1 MQQKKYIDI
10 ERLKPNYCDGFH
22 VGDQITIQEKVD
34 GANFSIRYDSETDT
48 IKAFSR
54 KRELDLS
61 NNLRGA
67 WEWSQKLDKDKI
79 KQVLGD
85 NLILFM
91 EWLVSHSVPYPQERY
106 NNAYCYDIYDTVTNK
121 WLPQSIV
128 KEKVAELN
136 LIYIPVFYEG
146 EFISW
151 EHIKSFVG
159 RTDLGGEYGEGCFNS
174 QTKILMADRSQKCI
188 SKIQI
193 GDYVKSYN
201 PITRQIE
208 NKKVL
213 NVFYNGRKKLNLWYN
228 IAVFPRG
235 VSGKNNIS
243 GKFCVTKNHKFYCGN
258 NQYSEI
264 QNCNYVYHYGKVF
277 DRFRYQAFL
286 GLMLSDMHYSK
297 GIFSLSQATNKAN
310 DFYNLFKEFISHK
323 SNHISGKNSK
333 ITVLHFRK
341 QETVSFHDSFIIDN
355 KINYIKGFS
364 ELNDIGWAYFFMGD
378 GYGDKNGAIE
388 LCVASYDMNECN
400 IILNLFNNYFQTN
413 AKLSFDTRVAQGCG
427 GRIRTSASEGRRIM
441 KQISKY
447 IMPHFRYKIK
457 AIKDSDLFIG
467 IPHIEYGLTKRKI
480 QIKKELNVLKTW
492 QNHKTISAYDIE
504 VEDNHNYF
512 ANGCLVHNCVV
523 KNMTNLNS
531 DNLKLPFYVKIVC
544 EKFCETKGHKQEKPV
559 DMKVVQER
567 EEAKA
572 LVATVVTKARVTKLI
587 HKMVDDG
594 IIPEN
599 WDNHDMSTIAKNLGR
614 NVYEDCV
621 KEESEIVNQ
630 VGALFGK
637 LANSTAMALARE
649 ILEEKENV

>member
-22 VGDQITIQEKVD
+22 VGDQIVIQEKVD

-159 RTDLGGEYGEGCFNS
+159 RTDLGGDFGEG
-174 QTKILMADRSQKCI
+174 I
-188 SKIQI
+188 
-193 GDYVKSYN
+193 
-201 PITRQIE
+201 
-208 NKKVL
+208 
-213 NVFYNGRKKLNLWYN
+213 
-228 IAVFPRG
+228 
-235 VSGKNNIS
+235 
-243 GKFCVTKNHKFYCGN
+243 
-258 NQYSEI
+258 
-264 QNCNYVYHYGKVF
+264 
-277 DRFRYQAFL
+277 
-286 GLMLSDMHYSK
+286 
-297 GIFSLSQATNKAN
+297 
-310 DFYNLFKEFISHK
+310 
-323 SNHISGKNSK
+323 
-333 ITVLHFRK
+333 
-341 QETVSFHDSFIIDN
+341 
-355 KINYIKGFS
+355 
-364 ELNDIGWAYFFMGD
+364 
-378 GYGDKNGAIE
+378 
-388 LCVASYDMNECN
+388 
-400 IILNLFNNYFQTN
+400 
-413 AKLSFDTRVAQGCG
+413 
-427 GRIRTSASEGRRIM
+427 
-441 KQISKY
+441 
-447 IMPHFRYKIK
+447 
-457 AIKDSDLFIG
+457 
-467 IPHIEYGLTKRKI
+467 
-480 QIKKELNVLKTW
+480 
-492 QNHKTISAYDIE
+492 
-504 VEDNHNYF
+504 
-512 ANGCLVHNCVV
+512 VV

-559 DMKVVQER
+559 DMEVVQER

-621 KEESEIVNQ
+621 KEESDIVNQ

-637 LANSTAMALARE
+637 FASSTAMSLARE
-649 ILEEKENV
+649 ILEGKEDV

>member
-10 ERLKPNYCDGFH
+10 ERLKPNYYDGFH

-159 RTDLGGEYGEGCFNS
+159 RTDLGGDFGEG
-174 QTKILMADRSQKCI
+174 I
-188 SKIQI
+188 
-193 GDYVKSYN
+193 
-201 PITRQIE
+201 
-208 NKKVL
+208 
-213 NVFYNGRKKLNLWYN
+213 
-228 IAVFPRG
+228 
-235 VSGKNNIS
+235 
-243 GKFCVTKNHKFYCGN
+243 
-258 NQYSEI
+258 
-264 QNCNYVYHYGKVF
+264 
-277 DRFRYQAFL
+277 
-286 GLMLSDMHYSK
+286 
-297 GIFSLSQATNKAN
+297 
-310 DFYNLFKEFISHK
+310 
-323 SNHISGKNSK
+323 
-333 ITVLHFRK
+333 
-341 QETVSFHDSFIIDN
+341 
-355 KINYIKGFS
+355 
-364 ELNDIGWAYFFMGD
+364 
-378 GYGDKNGAIE
+378 
-388 LCVASYDMNECN
+388 
-400 IILNLFNNYFQTN
+400 
-413 AKLSFDTRVAQGCG
+413 
-427 GRIRTSASEGRRIM
+427 
-441 KQISKY
+441 
-447 IMPHFRYKIK
+447 
-457 AIKDSDLFIG
+457 
-467 IPHIEYGLTKRKI
+467 
-480 QIKKELNVLKTW
+480 
-492 QNHKTISAYDIE
+492 
-504 VEDNHNYF
+504 
-512 ANGCLVHNCVV
+512 VV

-621 KEESEIVNQ
+621 KEESDIVNQ

-637 LANSTAMALARE
+637 FASSTAMSLARE
-649 ILEEKENV
+649 ILEGKEDV

>member
-159 RTDLGGEYGEGCFNS
+159 RTDLGGDFGEG
-174 QTKILMADRSQKCI
+174 I
-188 SKIQI
+188 
-193 GDYVKSYN
+193 
-201 PITRQIE
+201 
-208 NKKVL
+208 
-213 NVFYNGRKKLNLWYN
+213 
-228 IAVFPRG
+228 
-235 VSGKNNIS
+235 
-243 GKFCVTKNHKFYCGN
+243 
-258 NQYSEI
+258 
-264 QNCNYVYHYGKVF
+264 
-277 DRFRYQAFL
+277 
-286 GLMLSDMHYSK
+286 
-297 GIFSLSQATNKAN
+297 
-310 DFYNLFKEFISHK
+310 
-323 SNHISGKNSK
+323 
-333 ITVLHFRK
+333 
-341 QETVSFHDSFIIDN
+341 
-355 KINYIKGFS
+355 
-364 ELNDIGWAYFFMGD
+364 
-378 GYGDKNGAIE
+378 
-388 LCVASYDMNECN
+388 
-400 IILNLFNNYFQTN
+400 
-413 AKLSFDTRVAQGCG
+413 
-427 GRIRTSASEGRRIM
+427 
-441 KQISKY
+441 
-447 IMPHFRYKIK
+447 
-457 AIKDSDLFIG
+457 
-467 IPHIEYGLTKRKI
+467 
-480 QIKKELNVLKTW
+480 
-492 QNHKTISAYDIE
+492 
-504 VEDNHNYF
+504 
-512 ANGCLVHNCVV
+512 VV

>member
-10 ERLKPNYCDGFH
+10 ERLKPNYCDGFN
-22 VGDQITIQEKVD
+22 VGDQIVIQEKVD

-54 KRELDLS
+54 KRELDSL

-67 WEWSQKLDKDKI
+67 WEWSQKLDKEEI
-79 KQVLGD
+79 KRVLGG

-106 NNAYCYDIYDTVTNK
+106 NNAYCYDIYDTDTNK
-121 WLPQSIV
+121 WLPQNIV
-128 KEKVAELN
+128 KAKVSELG

-159 RTDLGGEYGEGCFNS
+159 RTDLGGDFGEG
-174 QTKILMADRSQKCI
+174 
-188 SKIQI
+188 
-193 GDYVKSYN
+193 
-201 PITRQIE
+201 
-208 NKKVL
+208 
-213 NVFYNGRKKLNLWYN
+213 
-228 IAVFPRG
+228 
-235 VSGKNNIS
+235 
-243 GKFCVTKNHKFYCGN
+243 
-258 NQYSEI
+258 
-264 QNCNYVYHYGKVF
+264 
-277 DRFRYQAFL
+277 
-286 GLMLSDMHYSK
+286 
-297 GIFSLSQATNKAN
+297 
-310 DFYNLFKEFISHK
+310 
-323 SNHISGKNSK
+323 
-333 ITVLHFRK
+333 
-341 QETVSFHDSFIIDN
+341 II
-355 KINYIKGFS
+355 
-364 ELNDIGWAYFFMGD
+364 
-378 GYGDKNGAIE
+378 
-388 LCVASYDMNECN
+388 
-400 IILNLFNNYFQTN
+400 
-413 AKLSFDTRVAQGCG
+413 
-427 GRIRTSASEGRRIM
+427 
-441 KQISKY
+441 
-447 IMPHFRYKIK
+447 
-457 AIKDSDLFIG
+457 
-467 IPHIEYGLTKRKI
+467 
-480 QIKKELNVLKTW
+480 
-492 QNHKTISAYDIE
+492 
-504 VEDNHNYF
+504 
-512 ANGCLVHNCVV
+512 V

-544 EKFCETKGHKQEKPV
+544 EKFCETKGHKKEKPV
-559 DMKVVQER
+559 DMNVVQET
-567 EEAKA
+567 EEAKT

>member
-121 WLPQSIV
+121 WLSQSIV

-159 RTDLGGEYGEGCFNS
+159 RTDLGGDFGEG
-174 QTKILMADRSQKCI
+174 I
-188 SKIQI
+188 
-193 GDYVKSYN
+193 
-201 PITRQIE
+201 
-208 NKKVL
+208 
-213 NVFYNGRKKLNLWYN
+213 
-228 IAVFPRG
+228 
-235 VSGKNNIS
+235 
-243 GKFCVTKNHKFYCGN
+243 
-258 NQYSEI
+258 
-264 QNCNYVYHYGKVF
+264 
-277 DRFRYQAFL
+277 
-286 GLMLSDMHYSK
+286 
-297 GIFSLSQATNKAN
+297 
-310 DFYNLFKEFISHK
+310 
-323 SNHISGKNSK
+323 
-333 ITVLHFRK
+333 
-341 QETVSFHDSFIIDN
+341 
-355 KINYIKGFS
+355 
-364 ELNDIGWAYFFMGD
+364 
-378 GYGDKNGAIE
+378 
-388 LCVASYDMNECN
+388 
-400 IILNLFNNYFQTN
+400 
-413 AKLSFDTRVAQGCG
+413 
-427 GRIRTSASEGRRIM
+427 
-441 KQISKY
+441 
-447 IMPHFRYKIK
+447 
-457 AIKDSDLFIG
+457 
-467 IPHIEYGLTKRKI
+467 
-480 QIKKELNVLKTW
+480 
-492 QNHKTISAYDIE
+492 
-504 VEDNHNYF
+504 
-512 ANGCLVHNCVV
+512 VV

-559 DMKVVQER
+559 DMEVVQER

-572 LVATVVTKARVTKLI
+572 LVATVVTKARVAKLI

-599 WDNHDMSTIAKNLGR
+599 WDNHDMPTIAKNLGR

>member
-34 GANFSIRYDSETDT
+34 GANFSILYDSETDT

-159 RTDLGGEYGEGCFNS
+159 RTGLGGDFGEG
-174 QTKILMADRSQKCI
+174 I
-188 SKIQI
+188 
-193 GDYVKSYN
+193 
-201 PITRQIE
+201 
-208 NKKVL
+208 
-213 NVFYNGRKKLNLWYN
+213 
-228 IAVFPRG
+228 
-235 VSGKNNIS
+235 
-243 GKFCVTKNHKFYCGN
+243 
-258 NQYSEI
+258 
-264 QNCNYVYHYGKVF
+264 
-277 DRFRYQAFL
+277 
-286 GLMLSDMHYSK
+286 
-297 GIFSLSQATNKAN
+297 
-310 DFYNLFKEFISHK
+310 
-323 SNHISGKNSK
+323 
-333 ITVLHFRK
+333 
-341 QETVSFHDSFIIDN
+341 
-355 KINYIKGFS
+355 
-364 ELNDIGWAYFFMGD
+364 
-378 GYGDKNGAIE
+378 
-388 LCVASYDMNECN
+388 
-400 IILNLFNNYFQTN
+400 
-413 AKLSFDTRVAQGCG
+413 
-427 GRIRTSASEGRRIM
+427 
-441 KQISKY
+441 
-447 IMPHFRYKIK
+447 
-457 AIKDSDLFIG
+457 
-467 IPHIEYGLTKRKI
+467 
-480 QIKKELNVLKTW
+480 
-492 QNHKTISAYDIE
+492 
-504 VEDNHNYF
+504 
-512 ANGCLVHNCVV
+512 VV

-559 DMKVVQER
+559 DMEVVQER

-599 WDNHDMSTIAKNLGR
+599 WDNHDMSTIAKHLGR

-621 KEESEIVNQ
+621 KEEPDIVNQ

-637 LANSTAMALARE
+637 FASSTAMSLARE
-649 ILEEKENV
+649 ILEGKEDV